1 MDAGAKT
8 LDLRLRGDDGCSILR
23 FPSVPFPVPVSN
35 PQPPNAERQSA
46 LALPAIP
53 PPLERPRR
61 HDIASTRPAASSS
74 LPMSRFPLVPSVR
87 IPSLVLPAMS
97 ALLLGACASG
107 PRTATEQPPPPPE
120 PREIAAIGTHTNAIA
135 NLASASGSLVSGRML
150 LTATGDGVRVRGQV
164 GGLVPH
170 GAHGLQVHER
180 GNCSAVDARSAGR
193 YYDPLAGARQDG

>member
-23 FPSVPFPVPVSN
+23 FHLVPFPVPVSN

-46 LALPAIP
+46 LALRAIP
-53 PPLERPRR
+53 ATLERPRR

-107 PRTATEQPPPPPE
+107 PRTATEQPPPPE

-150 LTATGDGVRVRGQV
+150 LTATGDGVRVR
-164 GGLVPH
+164 
-170 GAHGLQVHER
+170 
-180 GNCSAVDARSAGR
+180 
-193 YYDPLAGARQDG
+193 